1 MNVADLRP
9 NYSVFGNKGNV
20 WSNTAHI
27 YEGGKGNMCGTP
39 ALSTNWA
46 KIEDVSEIGCPIC
59 LNQYK
64 AMEDEYTD
72 FERQLEHMTG
82 GHED

>member
-20 WSNTAHI
+20 WSNTSHI

-82 GHED
+82 GYED

>member
-20 WSNTAHI
+20 WGNTAHI
-27 YEGGKGNMCGTP
+27 YESGKGNMCGTP
-39 ALSTNWA
+39 ALSSNWA
-46 KIEDVSEIGCPIC
+46 AIEGVSEIGCPEC
-59 LNQYK
+59 LNKYQ

-72 FERQLEHMTG
+72 FERQLEYMAG
-82 GHED
+82 EYED

>member
-82 GHED
+82 GYED